1 MGKETGTCMCFMW
14 FMAMRV
20 SAILSTQW
28 IPVPPEIV
36 KEKGKMA
43 SKLAFDGWN
52 LSGWLR
58 TLFPK

>member
-1 MGKETGTCMCFMW
+1 MCFMW

-28 IPVPPEIV
+28 IPLPPEIV